1 MVFGGPYAEVDNMTL
16 NEAKTLY
23 QKYNCSLFS
32 IFRECEPR
40 DYEYISSLPP
50 KTLYKWSKE
59 KLMELY
65 GQLKEEG
72 SWEKLYKIVVVFK
85 SAKNRKNLLI
95 VLDALHLVNYSEPN
109 INAIVAGIVTGETIF
124 PFKDGLIYIA
134 YDMGEKKIANELL
147 QFAYKLVS
155 VQTSDSD
162 IKRSFEWTLE
172 RCANLETLLNK

>member
-1 MVFGGPYAEVDNMTL
+1 MYG
-16 NEAKTLY
+16 
-23 QKYNCSLFS
+23 FS
-32 IFRECEPR
+32 FAIDERADINVLLEIDGKQGTQIPSDGLR
-40 DYEYISSLPP
+40 DY
-50 KTLYKWSKE
+50 YKWSKE

-65 GQLKEEG
+65 GQLKEDG
-72 SWEKLYKIVVVFK
+72 SWKKFSHIVVVFN

-95 VLDALHLVNYSEPN
+95 VLDALHLVNYSEPK
-109 INAIVAGIVTGETIF
+109 INAIVAGKVTGETVL

-162 IKRSFEWTLE
+162 IKRRLGRTLE
-172 RCANLETLLNK
+172 RCAYLETLLNK